1 MLAPHYNPRC
11 ADCRFASH
19 MADDAP
25 GADQAVA
32 RCTEPDVVGYWRGV
46 TQMPLKWVAVKL
58 DRDCKKFAK
67 RRKAPVRRDKA
78 RAGLFGR
85 EA

>member
-1 MLAPHYNPRC
+1 
-11 ADCRFASH
+11 
-19 MADDAP
+19 MADDTPDAT
-25 GADQAVA
+25 QAIA
-32 RCTEPDVVGYWRGV
+32 RCIESDVVGYWRGV
-46 TQMPLKWVAVKL
+46 TGMPLEWVAVKL

-85 EA
+85 TA